1 MMSLFTRYADTDRF
15 PVSAYINIG
24 LTNVLSLSSVGL
36 LGIDLAY
43 TLKVRKNN
51 TASQEEEIDAA
62 VLWNIV
68 YWGSL
73 LFGTV
78 TSNFLAQ
85 YWQSGH
91 FSPARKIRFVLKVR
105 I

>member
-1 MMSLFTRYADTDRF
+1 MLSLFARYADTERF
-15 PVSAYINIG
+15 PISAYINIG

-51 TASQEEEIDAA
+51 TPSEEQDINAA

-73 LFGTV
+73 LFGSV
-78 TSNFLAQ
+78 TSNFLA
-85 YWQSGH
+85 
-91 FSPARKIRFVLKVR
+91 
-105 I
+105 